1 MKKEEFNRQIEGC
14 KLPEKFDQHLLDKAA
29 EMFGRWGKSAHM
41 DEKEHLFQ
49 SFGLA
54 SKPNDDNEVKMQK
67 VSLRCIC
74 TKMMEAKLNRKDAA
88 VVIKN
93 LNSIKDPG
101 YQWLED

>member
-29 EMFGRWGKSAHM
+29 EMFGKWGKSAHM

-54 SKPNDDNEVKMQK
+54 SKPKDDNEVKMQK

-74 TKMMEAKLNRKDAA
+74 TRMMEAKLNRKDAA
-88 VVIKN
+88 EVIKN
-93 LNSIKDPG
+93 LNSIMDPG